1 MILSELAEIR
11 SGLVLSRKQAR
22 KKTEYRYPLLTLKS
36 VKPDA
41 TISKRDLDVF
51 DSVESLNREYL
62 TSKGDIIVRTSMP
75 YTAILI
81 DEKTSGLVVSSNFV
95 IIRCFVAKILPE
107 YLFWLLNTDA
117 AKKDIF
123 KNSAGNMLSAI
134 RPQYFCDLEIKLPN
148 LWEQKLIADFNI
160 AARKELEL
168 LERLKTEKEKLYQAC
183 LENKNNEFSKS
194 INKKER
200 QNDN

>member
-1 MILSELAEIR
+1 MFADFIIRNMILSELAEIR

-123 KNSAGNMLSAI
+123 KNSAGNML
-134 RPQYFCDLEIKLPN
+134 
-148 LWEQKLIADFNI
+148 
-160 AARKELEL
+160 
-168 LERLKTEKEKLYQAC
+168 
-183 LENKNNEFSKS
+183 
-194 INKKER
+194 
-200 QNDN
+200 